1 MKQNKLIAPHP
12 RPTAGFAQP
21 SGSGGAKRG
30 FAKPRLRPLPGAG
43 LLMKPLRSRTA
54 SIAGASLRIV
64 GSLRS
69 IAICLLA
76 SLVSTAALAGVKIEH
91 WMAPTGAKVY
101 FVETRVIPILD
112 VQIDFAA
119 GGAFVPAAKSGL
131 AGLTRSL
138 LEAGAGDMDEEKI
151 SGRLVD
157 LGARLGGG
165 ADSDRASVSLRTLSS
180 KGEREGALD
189 LMRTV
194 LSAPTFPQAVLE
206 REKSRTIAGI
216 RESETRPDA
225 IAGKRFA
232 AAIYPGH
239 PYGVSPTVESVGAIT
254 REDLV
259 AFHRGHYG
267 AKGAV
272 VSIIGDVSRA
282 EAEAIALRLT
292 EGLPA
297 GGGAL
302 VPPPVKKPQR
312 EVVKVPHPAAQS
324 HVHVGLPAI
333 SRSDP
338 DYFPL
343 LVGNYTLGGGG
354 FVSRLMKEVREKRGY
369 AYSVYS
375 YFAPRKLE
383 GPFEIGLQTKREQAD
398 AALKVVDQV
407 LTDYIANGPTPQ
419 ELAAA
424 KKNMVDGLALRMD
437 SNAKLLGYLS
447 AIGFYGLPLTYL
459 DDFPGKVKAVTA
471 EQVKG
476 AFARHVKAE
485 NLVTVVV
492 ATD

>member
-1 MKQNKLIAPHP
+1 MKQGKLTPPHP
-12 RPTAGFAQP
+12 RSTAGFAQP
-21 SGSGGAKRG
+21 AGFGGAQQC

-43 LLMKPLRSRTA
+43 LL
-54 SIAGASLRIV
+54 V

-69 IAICLLA
+69 VIGGRLRTRFTLICLLT
-76 SLVSTAALAGVKIEH
+76 LLTSTFALAGVKIEH
-91 WMAPTGAKVY
+91 WTSPSGAKVY
-101 FVETRVIPILD
+101 FIETRVLPILD

-119 GGAFVPAAKSGL
+119 GGAFVTAAKAGL

-138 LEAGAGDMDEEKI
+138 LEAGAADLDEEKI

-165 ADSDRASVSLRTLSS
+165 ADSDRASVSLRTLSTRA
-180 KGEREGALD
+180 ERDAALE

-206 REKSRTIAGI
+206 REKGRSIAGI
-216 RESETRPDA
+216 REAETRPDA

-232 AAIYPGH
+232 AAIYPDH
-239 PYGVSPTVESVGAIT
+239 PYGVSPTVDSMSAIA
-254 REDLV
+254 RDDLV
-259 AFHRGHYG
+259 AFHRQHYG
-267 AKGAV
+267 ARGAV

-282 EAEAIALRLT
+282 EAEAIAQRLT
-292 EGLPA
+292 EALPS
-297 GGGAL
+297 GGGDL

-312 EVVKVPHPAAQS
+312 QTIKIPHPAVQS

-333 SRSDP
+333 RRSDP

-354 FVSRLMKEVREKRGY
+354 FVSRLMQEVREKRGY

-383 GPFEIGLQTKREQAD
+383 GPFEIGLQTKRDQVD
-398 AALKVVDQV
+398 AALKVVDEV
-407 LTDYIANGPTPQ
+407 LTGYMAKGPTPQ

-459 DDFPGKVKAVTA
+459 DDFPARVKAVTA
-471 EQVKG
+471 EQVKA
-476 AFARHVKAE
+476 AFARHVKPE

-492 ATD
+492 AAD